1 MLCHCEKD
9 YSLKNILSFLAFA
22 VVMIG
27 SLALVTSC
35 GGPTDQEL
43 LARHA
48 SNLGT
53 PTGATNIEV
62 IDEAWYTFEFRGECF
77 LATRYWRHAGVT
89 KINCED

>member
-1 MLCHCEKD
+1 MSEKD
-9 YSLKNILSFLAFA
+9 YSAKNIMQLIAVFWIMVIGLAF
-22 VVMIG
+22 
-27 SLALVTSC
+27 VTGC
-35 GGPTDQEL
+35 DEPTQEEK

-48 SNLGT
+48 NNLGT

-89 KINCED
+89 KIDCED